1 MVFLKSLSINDGLD
15 VFEMLQGIGTKENS
29 FTNPVHDMTFNQFK
43 EWLIQQDHW
52 KNSIDLPEGFV
63 EQSIFWLYDDDIP
76 VGFGKIRHRLTDS
89 SRINGGNIGYAINN
103 RFRGKGYGK
112 LLLKLLL
119 LEARKMKIDELLLT
133 VDNGNEASKRIVE
146 ENGGI
151 LIDKNIQRMYYR
163 LFY

>member
-1 MVFLKSLSINDGLD
+1 MVFLKPLSTNDGLD

-29 FTNPVHDMTFNQFK
+29 FTNPVHDMTYNQFK
-43 EWLIQQDHW
+43 DWLIQQDHW
-52 KNSIDLPEGFV
+52 KKKIDLPEGLV

-112 LLLKLLL
+112 LILNLLL
-119 LEARKMKIDELLLT
+119 LEAKKMKIGEILLT
-133 VDNGNEASKRIVE
+133 VDNGNEASKRIIE
-146 ENGGI
+146 ENGGV
-151 LIDKNIQRMYYR
+151 LIDKNEQRMYYR
-163 LFY
+163 IYY